1 MVLTLDLGELFNK
14 TWGYKP
20 QAFEL
25 DPVPARKEFADLGSP
40 YYGIDANGR
49 EYYMPVELGGY
60 ELPHP
65 VIKINSRKNIVET
78 ELTEFDGTVKEL
90 INNGDWS
97 IVIRGFIISEDKE
110 YPEQV
115 INDLMELYLRKE
127 ALEIRSAI
135 TDIYLVTPD
144 RQGFDRAVIYSCDFP
159 DAPGVQNVR
168 AYEFVLK
175 SDKPFDAYID

>member
-1 MVLTLDLGELFNK
+1 MAVTFDLGDLFQR
-14 TWGYKP
+14 TWGYKTT
-20 QAFEL
+20 AFDFEEK
-25 DPVPARKEFADLGSP
+25 PERKDFAELGSP
-40 YYGIDANGR
+40 LYANDVDGR
-49 EYYMPVELGGY
+49 EYYLPVKLGGY
-60 ELPHP
+60 DLPHP
-65 VIKINSRKNIVET
+65 VIRLNSRKNIVET

-97 IVIRGFIISEDKE
+97 ISIKGFIISNDKE

-115 INDLMELYLRKE
+115 IDDLLELYNRKE

-135 TDIYLVTPD
+135 TDIFLVTPERD
-144 RQGFDRAVIYSCDFP
+144 GYDMAVIYSCDFP

-168 AYEFVLK
+168 SYEFFLK

>member
-1 MVLTLDLGELFNK
+1 MAVTFDLGAAFQK

-20 QAFEL
+20 LEFDFAAKP
-25 DPVPARKEFADLGSP
+25 DRKESADLGSP
-40 YYGIDANGR
+40 YYANDMLGR
-49 EYYMPVELGGY
+49 EYYIPVKLGGY
-60 ELPHP
+60 DLPHP
-65 VIKINSRKNIVET
+65 SIRLNSRKSIVET
-78 ELTEFDGTVKEL
+78 ELTELDGTVKEF

-97 IVIRGFIISEDKE
+97 IIIRGFIVSKDGE
-110 YPEQV
+110 YPEQ
-115 INDLMELYLRKE
+115 IIDELRELYLRAE

-135 TDIYLVTPD
+135 TDIFLVTPE
-144 RQGFDRAVIYSCDFP
+144 RKGFDNAVIYSCDFP